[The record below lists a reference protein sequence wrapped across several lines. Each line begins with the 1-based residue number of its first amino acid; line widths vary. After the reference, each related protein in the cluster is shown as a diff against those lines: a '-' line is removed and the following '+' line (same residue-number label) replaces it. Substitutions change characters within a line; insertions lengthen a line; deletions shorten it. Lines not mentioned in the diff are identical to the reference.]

1 MTACVL
7 PQRYKDQIPQSIS
20 LVEKQCDNAT
30 NNLKVIYEKPAEKKD
45 FGVCVKGLDFLHED
59 LSVRLVEW
67 IELLNLLGAD
77 KVFFYELQVHPNISK
92 VLKYYEQEGKV
103 TYILISFVHIVVNTF
118 ILIIG
123 TSDPHKPCRRPAQC
137 TFLSTSISYKKDQ
150 S

>member
-1 MTACVL
+1 MKSCFRYKKWGNYKQGIYQPYLTACVL

-30 NNLKVIYEKPAEKKD
+30 NNLRVIYEKPAERKD
-45 FGVCVKGLDFLHED
+45 FAVCVKGLDFLHED

-103 TYILISFVHIVVNTF
+103 
-118 ILIIG
+118 
-123 TSDPHKPCRRPAQC
+123 K
-137 TFLSTSISYKKDQ
+137 SI
-150 S
+150 

>member
-1 MTACVL
+1 MIACVL

-20 LVEKQCDNAT
+20 LVEKQCDNST
-30 NNLKVIYEKPAEKKD
+30 NNLRVIYEKPPEKKG
-45 FGVCVKGLDFLHED
+45 FAVCVKGLDFLHED

-103 TYILISFVHIVVNTF
+103 TFSRFPIIHKLMLKYFV
-118 ILIIG
+118 G
-123 TSDPHKPCRRPAQC
+123 TGN
-137 TFLSTSISYKKDQ
+137 SY
-150 S
+150 